1 MDVNTL
7 GGFDF
12 AFAIPQATNLGA
24 AQINLTA
31 AGNLGGLDGI
41 QYSHQFQIQEFR
53 RPEFEVTA
61 RNETSGPYFAGDHA
75 TLAVEAKYYAGGGLP
90 NADVTW
96 QVTTSPGNYSPPN
109 WPDFTFGNWQPWWF
123 YDYGYQGPNGESQIQ
138 TFTGKTDATGTHYL
152 GVDFKQQGSKDPQ
165 PQSVSAQATVMDV
178 NRQAWSS
185 TTSLLVHPTNVY
197 IGLRSDSYFV
207 EKGTPI
213 KVDFIVTDL
222 DGNPIENRPVEITA
236 GRLEW
241 KYIKGD
247 WTEQVVDIQT
257 CSQLSTPEPGS
268 CSFETP
274 LGGSYQITAIVT
286 DELGRKNQSK
296 FTRWV
301 SGGQQ
306 PPARK
311 VEQEQVTLIPDK
323 ETYQPGDTAKILV
336 QSPFSPAEG
345 MVTVSRSGIF
355 TRRASKSRMVQP
367 RSTFRSKRNI
377 SPT

>member
-1 MDVNTL
+1 
-7 GGFDF
+7 
-12 AFAIPQATNLGA
+12 
-24 AQINLTA
+24 
-31 AGNLGGLDGI
+31 
-41 QYSHQFQIQEFR
+41 
-53 RPEFEVTA
+53 
-61 RNETSGPYFAGDHA
+61 
-75 TLAVEAKYYAGGGLP
+75 
-90 NADVTW
+90 
-96 QVTTSPGNYSPPN
+96 
-109 WPDFTFGNWQPWWF
+109 
-123 YDYGYQGPNGESQIQ
+123 
-138 TFTGKTDATGTHYL
+138 
-152 GVDFKQQGSKDPQ
+152 
-165 PQSVSAQATVMDV
+165 MDV

-185 TTSLLVHPTNVY
+185 TTTLLVHPADVY
-197 IGLRSDSYFV
+197 IGLRSESYFV
-207 EKGTPI
+207 EKGTPL

-247 WTEQVVDIQT
+247 WTEQVVDVQT
-257 CSQLSTPEPGS
+257 CSQLSTPEPGT

-286 DELGRKNQSK
+286 DELGRKNQSR

-311 VEQEQVTLIPDK
+311 VEQEKVTLIPDK

-345 MVTVSRSGIF
+345 MLTVSRSGILYTTRF
-355 TRRASKSRMVQP
+355 QIEDGSTTINIPIEEEHIPNLNIQVDLVGSAPRTDDQGETLIMYRRAP
-367 RSTFRSKRNI
+367 LLPADN
-377 SPT
+377 